1 MKISQVRYEVAKF
14 SQVEKELQNFRK
26 WLMGLRNS
34 FLAWCSCLQMAI
46 TSSFQLR
53 FAHCLKRLTP
63 NFPSFETI
71 YSMYIM
77 DSNKCSKFFLQ
88 LLSFWISHSMQRF
101 RNALPNCFMLD
112 FSLRFSTLHLLI
124 GLEAYFQGLHKIF
137 PHSWLASMI
146 KKLPKTPKL
155 AKNWLVILARVLN
168 VPIELEGNK
177 YYSKVFK
184 RVYNKL

>member
-1 MKISQVRYEVAKF
+1 MGLRK
-14 SQVEKELQNFRK
+14 FRK
-26 WLMGLRNS
+26 AEKGLRNS
-34 FLAWCSCLQMAI
+34 FSTWCSCLQMAI

-53 FAHCLKRLTP
+53 FAHRLKSWTP
-63 NFPSFETI
+63 DFPSFEKI

-77 DSNKCSKFFLQ
+77 NSRKCSKFVLK
-88 LLSFWISHSMQRF
+88 LLHFWISHSMR
-101 RNALPNCFMLD
+101 NCFMLD
-112 FSLRFSTLHLLI
+112 FSLYFSSLHLLI
-124 GLEAYFQGLHKIF
+124 GLETYCQGLQKIL

-155 AKNWLVILARVLN
+155 AKNWLVTLARVLN
-168 VPIELEGNK
+168 VPIELKGNK